1 MMNYWL
7 SEWHC
12 YIGCFLYSR
21 GTKKYK
27 KHFPHHIPIQNKPGQ
42 ASQRSL
48 STHIHLEP
56 EYVSFK
62 PGSSTTTNTF
72 LTKNFTGTEKRLG
85 TFGFCPWTTQSQVAL
100 ELLSC
105 QWLHS
110 LMSYKSSSLLLLV
123 PWLFLYVHDSTTT
136 LMPQCNASTLLLS
149 STSASRIFL
158 AWKEFG
164 WLTLVHLLK
173 LNKPPIVPWTSLFW

>member
-48 STHIHLEP
+48 STDIHLEP

-72 LTKNFTGTEKRLG
+72 LTKIFTGTEKRLG
-85 TFGFCPWTTQSQVAL
+85 TFGFCPRTTQSQVAL

-105 QWLHS
+105 QWLPS
-110 LMSYKSSSLLLLV
+110 LMSYKSSSLLAFVSTKTILV
-123 PWLFLYVHDSTTT
+123 CTWLYHHINAT
-136 LMPQCNASTLLLS
+136 MQCIYS
-149 STSASRIFL
+149 L
-158 AWKEFG
+158 AIIYFC
-164 WLTLVHLLK
+164 
-173 LNKPPIVPWTSLFW
+173 